1 VQVLK
6 ARSKTVN
13 IFGEV
18 QSLTRQPTG
27 PGRYYIS
34 GKESL
39 VDLLSRA
46 GGPGKDAD
54 LSKVQIT
61 RDGKTITLNLK
72 RAIKQGDW
80 TENAI
85 IDHGDTIFIPSLA
98 QSKHKVYVLGAVG
111 KPGIIEFSGDMNFLD
126 AVLKSGGLDKGAS
139 LPDIRVIRSDR
150 DAPQI
155 LAIDFERFMEKGD
168 LTQNLA
174 LQDNDV
180 LIIPRRPIANWNL
193 FVLDIMPSLQLILAP
208 VTIASQTLSIA
219 VLSQSL

>member
-1 VQVLK
+1 
-6 ARSKTVN
+6 
-13 IFGEV
+13 
-18 QSLTRQPTG
+18 
-27 PGRYYIS
+27 
-34 GKESL
+34 
-39 VDLLSRA
+39 
-46 GGPGKDAD
+46 
-54 LSKVQIT
+54 
-61 RDGKTITLNLK
+61 
-72 RAIKQGDW
+72 
-80 TENAI
+80 
-85 IDHGDTIFIPSLA
+85 
-98 QSKHKVYVLGAVG
+98 
-111 KPGIIEFSGDMNFLD
+111 M
-126 AVLKSGGLDKGAS
+126 KSGGLDKGAS